1 MADRTRTQP
10 PHAMTAS
17 SAFPPLRGCSPV
29 ISEYTGEGTRPS
41 RLPNHARRSP
51 TKMLSHSQD
60 SNAQHHSVPVTQ
72 ISQRRPHPDLCDDS
86 TRISPSNRRLYPDS
100 FNRTTFHEDFAQSP
114 GRRLFQYLPPPHNPD
129 APKRT
134 LKHIPPPPVSPPRQT
149 RRKYLDPGE
158 QAFLFYLQSLQQTF
172 D

>member
-129 APKRT
+129 APKRFESAFIT
-134 LKHIPPPPVSPPRQT
+134 SWQSSHVSVYCAAIVIFHGHWNVFFFQ
-149 RRKYLDPGE
+149 KN
-158 QAFLFYLQSLQQTF
+158 
-172 D
+172 